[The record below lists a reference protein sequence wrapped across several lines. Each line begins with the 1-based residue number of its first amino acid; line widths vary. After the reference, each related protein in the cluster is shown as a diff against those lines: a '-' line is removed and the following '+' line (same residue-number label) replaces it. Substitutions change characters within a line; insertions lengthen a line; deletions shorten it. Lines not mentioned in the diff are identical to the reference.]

1 MAEKKKR
8 FYELSRERVL
18 DNAEL
23 AEWIRSL
30 EDRIRVLES
39 QSQVVAASS
48 RRMNS
53 AKAK

>member
-1 MAEKKKR
+1 MGEEKKD
-8 FYELSRERVL
+8 FYEISKKKLL

-39 QSQVVAASS
+39 QSSRVTAS
-48 RRMNS
+48 RRG
-53 AKAK
+53 